1 MLLVS
6 NQSSHACDEFL
17 VDKIYSNSSKTV
29 FLHLSLASFLYTA
42 GQDYTA
48 TSQTVTFAPSET
60 SRIVMVPIIN
70 DNVYEGLEQF
80 TAQLSIPAGATGVM
94 LGTADTATVDIT
106 DNDCESFV
114 QPVIA

>member
-6 NQSSHACDEFL
+6 NQSSRARDEFL
-17 VDKIYSNSSKTV
+17 VDKMNSNSSRTV
-29 FLHLSLASFLYTA
+29 FLHFSLASFSCTA
-42 GQDYTA
+42 GQDYTT

-80 TAQLSIPAGATGVM
+80 TARLSLPAGATGVM

-114 QPVIA
+114 QPVIP